1 MQVGQHDGEGT
12 DVSSV
17 GPSSET
23 KVELSVHVRI
33 GHQSLK
39 KKKKK
44 KKKKKLPSSPTA
56 PTPHKRNKQRR
67 QIVQKDL
74 F

>member
-23 KVELSVHVRI
+23 KVKLSVYVRI

-39 KKKKK
+39 KKKTPCSLPYRPHPPQKK
-44 KKKKKLPSSPTA
+44 
-56 PTPHKRNKQRR
+56 
-67 QIVQKDL
+67 
-74 F
+74 